1 MSRGREGG
9 AEPLLITEAAPSL
22 FEQHEARKRRYIL
35 TMAVRAVC
43 LILATVF
50 YQVLW
55 VMAVFAVLAIVLPW
69 IAVMVANDRP
79 PKKSLNAHRFRD
91 DSDIASLGPALK
103 PALGPVQIIDG
114 DYSFG
119 DNIKQGD

>member
-1 MSRGREGG
+1 MNRGRQAGG
-9 AEPLLITEAAPSL
+9 EPVLITEAAPSL

-35 TMAVRAVC
+35 TMAIRAIC

-79 PKKSLNAHRFRD
+79 PKKSLNAHRFRGD
-91 DSDIASLGPALK
+91 PDVESLTTPTPRA
-103 PALGPVQIIDG
+103 AIEPVRVIDADG
-114 DYSFG
+114 
-119 DNIKQGD
+119 

>member
-1 MSRGREGG
+1 MSRGHEVG
-9 AEPLLITEAAPSL
+9 AEPILITEAAPSL
-22 FEQHEARKRRYIL
+22 FEQHEARKRRYVI
-35 TMAVRAVC
+35 TMAIRAVC

-79 PKKSLNAHRFRD
+79 PKKSMNAHRFRAQPET
-91 DSDIASLGPALK
+91 SSLAIPQPK
-103 PALGPVQIIDG
+103 PAIEPVRIIDG
-114 DYSFG
+114 EA
-119 DNIKQGD
+119 

>member
-1 MSRGREGG
+1 MNSGREVG
-9 AEPLLITEAAPSL
+9 AEPILITDAAPSL

-43 LILATVF
+43 LVLATVF

-69 IAVMVANDRP
+69 IAVLVANDRP
-79 PKKSLNAHRFRD
+79 PKKSLKAHRFRGTPD
-91 DSDIASLGPALK
+91 VASLATPTPRTAIE
-103 PALGPVQIIDG
+103 PVRIIDN
-114 DYSFG
+114 D
-119 DNIKQGD
+119 D

>member
-1 MSRGREGG
+1 MSRERDL
-9 AEPLLITEAAPSL
+9 AMEPVLITEAAPSL
-22 FEQHEARKRRYIL
+22 FEQHESRKRRYII

-55 VMAVFAVLAIVLPW
+55 VMGIFAALAILLPW

-79 PKKSLNAHRFRD
+79 PKKSMNVHRFRTD
-91 DSDIASLGPALK
+91 PDTVTLATPLPK
-103 PALGPVQIIDG
+103 PAIESVRIIDG
-114 DYSFG
+114 ES
-119 DNIKQGD
+119 

>member
-1 MSRGREGG
+1 MKRDRRGGG
-9 AEPLLITEAAPSL
+9 SEPILITEAAPSL
-22 FEQHEARKRRYIL
+22 LEQHEARKRRYIL

-79 PKKSLNAHRFRD
+79 PKKSLNAHRFRGAPD
-91 DSDIASLGPALK
+91 EVSLASPAAKRAIA
-103 PALGPVQIIDG
+103 PVRVIDG
-114 DYSFG
+114 D
-119 DNIKQGD
+119 N